1 MRNCKYEELIDNY
14 LFDRLNERERQEFEE
29 HYFDCPNCFTKLEE
43 RETLISAIK
52 YKGHE
57 IFQDVE
63 VEKVRRVPLLEQI
76 SAFLTPKQWALA
88 TATAAILLV
97 MSLAVVPN
105 WKKNQPEFFVNDDLV
120 RGGSIKLISPVITVH
135 TIPSQFRW
143 ESLGEG
149 LEYKIEIF
157 NHNLM
162 WSATTTNNYIA
173 LPDEVKNRM
182 ISGEKYSWQVKAFS
196 KEGTLIAVSS
206 RVQFPVTK

>member
-1 MRNCKYEELIDNY
+1 MRNCKYEKLIDNY
-14 LFDRLNERERQEFEE
+14 LFNRLSEEERQEFEE
-29 HYFDCPNCFTKLEE
+29 HYFDCPACFARLEE
-43 RETLISAIK
+43 RETLISAVK

-57 IFQDVE
+57 IFQNVE
-63 VEKVRRVPLLEQI
+63 LEEVQRTPLLEQI
-76 SAFLTPKQWALA
+76 TAFLTPKQWALA
-88 TATAAILLV
+88 TATTAILLV
-97 MSLAVVPN
+97 VTLVVVPN
-105 WKKNQPEFFVNDDLV
+105 FKTNQPEFFVNDDLV
-120 RGGSIKLISPVITVH
+120 RGGSIKLISPVITVNA
-135 TIPSQFRW
+135 IPSQFRW

-162 WSATTTNNYIA
+162 WSATTTDNYIA